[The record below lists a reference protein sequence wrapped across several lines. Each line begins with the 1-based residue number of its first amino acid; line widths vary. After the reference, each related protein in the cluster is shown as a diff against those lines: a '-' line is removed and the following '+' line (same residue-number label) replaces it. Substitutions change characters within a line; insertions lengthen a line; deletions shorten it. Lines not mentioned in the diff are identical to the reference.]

1 MKLTPVDYDPFKDEE
16 QNPPESGL
24 KLTPVDF
31 DPFPEDAQAAP
42 VQAAP
47 AVPPVQPVSG
57 KAERAALVRPV
68 GIEARLDQAQRQAQ
82 ADKDPVLAPEE
93 DPSLWENFKTGLRE
107 VGSDA
112 RDMLGYAPE
121 QALAISTQAIDFL
134 PAMVRGVRE
143 TNRQV
148 WGAILG
154 EDKVQQLEEM
164 QKKVPVLG
172 TILKAGEKLLDVS
185 GNLRR
190 DAQELL
196 IQKAMDEGGVSGV
209 VAASLV
215 DTVMQTL
222 MQLKTFK
229 ALRIQYGKQ
238 PDIKS
243 TLMGAGMRAA
253 LSAISHEGLSPK
265 ERIGAFA
272 LSMAYQSTPA
282 LSGTIGKWTK
292 SDWVAKGVDIAAN
305 AGITTTQWAQ
315 MVEDSHAEAEA
326 RGMPESSGIFLI
338 MNLVKSYGSDVVF
351 GAMTDAFRQ
360 RGNPEAARVLE
371 KAAQDAGVPVKR
383 KPVLAKPPVAEEP
396 AREAEQPAPVETPV
410 KTPVESAPK
419 SFEQRLIDIGF
430 TPKEAE
436 ATISRI
442 KAEGEDVDGAVKDL
456 EYKSQKMVKDRDAD
470 RLQTADLARRA
481 RESEE
486 VKQAE
491 ILKRRV
497 AQKPPAIEPEPILPP
512 STPPVETPKGDRLR
526 PTGEAADRTEALVSE
541 QARQPAPATREGE
554 AAAKATPVEELKAK
568 MKPAEKAK
576 LKSDIPTQK
585 EIDDHTEAMLA
596 KYGKR
601 WFSAANAYGGMQ
613 KTRQQDPNV
622 AKLFEAELPKDI
634 ARSDLERDFQMNEKA
649 SKAFSDAY
657 ATERR
662 RLHDV
667 VHNELNE
674 LPRSVTDAILTAAGI
689 RKGGSVDAAL
699 AFERVKS
706 DSFDS
711 PESRRTAF
719 IDVARRLHPTLDVD
733 SYLTSNVSPLT
744 RAGQEAEIGRIADI
758 VNRGFDA
765 LRNGIVPAESRKQLT
780 PTIKP
785 AAPTVTP
792 VEQARPPAAAP
803 EKAAE
808 LMTPEETY
816 KPVSEKVDGRI
827 VRTGIPNMSS
837 IDASVPNS
845 ETLSGIREVPMS
857 DFELT
862 GKHYSVEGDKR
873 IAELADQIG
882 KSGEISPLI
891 VVLEKDGPYI
901 LEGATRADALKRIGA
916 KSFPAKVVINLD
928 DPPSGYVRE
937 GDRYVFKGEAAPKPV
952 DALKAKMAKG
962 KKEAVKTTAIDA
974 LKAKMADKI
983 QTQQTDKGDVRVSVP
998 EKDTPK
1004 ITPKEQKKYIIEELD
1019 VAIKDAPMALE
1030 SMPPKGKNDS
1040 DWSVKQNKAIE
1051 KAAKAEN
1058 ITPEQWIANNHRAS
1072 EGDPDKVIIE
1082 VPGDGVFT
1090 VKNDKSVLMAF
1101 REQVRSKLPTETK
1114 EKRTER
1120 LKAFETDAEREGWGK
1135 QVSQFEER
1143 RAESMRKVKRKVKKK
1158 DIIPAR
1164 YIDPYGIPIPKGYIK
1179 LRPYSAFYEYN
1190 PASINPKP
1198 APIPGMKAA
1207 AAEKAVPEKIEETSQ
1222 SGFAF
1227 VPAGMPGVRD
1237 ALNWTFRQ
1245 HGGVDERIVPKI
1257 EKWQRQRN
1265 MIDLSAKMM
1274 SDNVRM
1280 VKDELNALGL
1290 KDDVKQSYSSDTTK
1304 VMEGVMRLDE
1314 FKKKHGYIF
1323 GSTNPKLRAAAE
1335 KTVGFL
1341 DKIRDYREKFV
1352 SDIVPTMKRIGLS
1365 DEAATIE
1372 ANKMMYVPYE
1382 YMKWIDPF
1390 FKPKAADKE
1399 RAVDTIKSE
1408 YVNDIIKLRGN
1419 VNAFG
1424 EYDKILSFLKTGDMT
1439 GLKQKDAQ
1447 QEVALNTLRQDF
1459 LSMTPF
1465 IKDIQLQK
1473 ETGQIDFD
1481 MRLGNIQS
1489 SAREYV
1495 DSLLTGRKSGGT
1507 GNPFDVSHLMKRK
1520 LPEVFQQLYGRIEDP
1535 ERVVNSMVKIQQN
1548 LLNTTRFLD
1557 QILSMNSDDSGRPIY
1572 SAKPSPEN
1580 GLTVKLTGKQYAALD
1595 GMYVSKELAR
1605 VLRDDIIRFKQSP
1618 TTIPDKVAD
1627 AVKDF
1632 YRLSVKTGRT
1642 AAIFTSRLVQRNIQ
1656 TNLTYPMMS
1665 GDWLRKGHVK
1675 HEADG
1680 WKLVADVYQYMA
1692 GRVPAGSERYK
1703 RVTKM
1708 LQELGDNGVYYIKQ
1722 SGIGADLDAF
1732 ADNHGFMTPSK
1743 APAVIKQWYES
1754 KLDEARSYYSLAD
1767 LPYKYAMWKTALER
1781 FKGDKEKAREHV
1793 QRYGQYPEKL
1803 GRGLKSWSKLP
1814 LADFPT
1820 FMFDA
1825 VRIHANATVDFAKN
1839 VANLGRGGDWQQVIG
1854 YLIGTATSAAV
1865 MTPSAKAIKLGFK
1878 KGMDAIR
1885 NVVQGEDQ
1893 DTEFQEL
1900 EPEQEGA
1907 LYDLVPRYDQ
1917 NNPSYIWKEVRK
1929 DGQVTIRR
1937 IPTRGFTTPLPLM
1950 EMSSGVLNRNILQAG
1965 GLSKLLKDKKRMA
1978 KIPLEIMQ
1986 EFASNLLQT
1995 GMIPQ
2000 AYLRTLIGQ
2009 EAGIVKTS
2017 TYKTPEGGLIGVWK
2031 SEDPRK
2037 FSKVASIL
2045 AQNAGEMFPPLFLSQ
2060 QSQRNLKRIVQQSEK
2075 SPEGLGDPMTQKTIT
2090 DVAANTVL
2098 PLRVYTINASSARTA
2113 TLQNISPFITEIQ
2126 SAKRQKEVDNYL
2138 IEHHYSHL
2146 IEIVQ
2151 KCKKSFVDT
2160 GVMKEAALM
2169 QILID
2174 SGLSRQEALMI
2185 FNKQMPAAYR
2195 RKSKITTKEKF
2206 ESIQKR

>member
-1 MKLTPVDYDPFKDEE
+1 MKPIVDQKDPLFGMKLTPVGYNPFEEEDKQDPL
-16 QNPPESGL
+16 SGF
-24 KLTPVDF
+24 KLTPVGYN
-31 DPFPEDAQAAP
+31 PFEEEDKASAP

-164 QKKVPVLG
+164 QKKVPILG
-172 TILKAGEKLLDVS
+172 TMLQAGENLLDAS

-351 GAMTDAFRQ
+351 GAMTDAFKQ

-371 KAAQDAGVPVKR
+371 KAAQDAGIPVKR

-410 KTPVESAPK
+410 KTPVEA
-419 SFEQRLIDIGF
+419 
-430 TPKEAE
+430 A
-436 ATISRI
+436 
-442 KAEGEDVDGAVKDL
+442 
-456 EYKSQKMVKDRDAD
+456 
-470 RLQTADLARRA
+470 
-481 RESEE
+481 
-486 VKQAE
+486 
-491 ILKRRV
+491 
-497 AQKPPAIEPEPILPP
+497 KPPAIEPEPILPP
-512 STPPVETPKGDRLR
+512 STPPVEMPKGDRLR

-541 QARQPAPATREGE
+541 
-554 AAAKATPVEELKAK
+554 
-568 MKPAEKAK
+568 KPA
-576 LKSDIPTQK
+576 
-585 EIDDHTEAMLA
+585 
-596 KYGKR
+596 
-601 WFSAANAYGGMQ
+601 
-613 KTRQQDPNV
+613 
-622 AKLFEAELPKDI
+622 
-634 ARSDLERDFQMNEKA
+634 
-649 SKAFSDAY
+649 
-657 ATERR
+657 
-662 RLHDV
+662 
-667 VHNELNE
+667 
-674 LPRSVTDAILTAAGI
+674 
-689 RKGGSVDAAL
+689 
-699 AFERVKS
+699 
-706 DSFDS
+706 
-711 PESRRTAF
+711 
-719 IDVARRLHPTLDVD
+719 
-733 SYLTSNVSPLT
+733 
-744 RAGQEAEIGRIADI
+744 
-758 VNRGFDA
+758 
-765 LRNGIVPAESRKQLT
+765 
-780 PTIKP
+780 
-785 AAPTVTP
+785 
-792 VEQARPPAAAP
+792 EQARPPAAVPAKP
-803 EKAAE
+803 PE
-808 LMTPEETY
+808 LMTPEEY
-816 KPVSEKVDGRI
+816 INRELKR
-827 VRTGIPNMSS
+827 NQ
-837 IDASVPNS
+837 IDES
-845 ETLSGIREVPMS
+845 ETSRLAEQDRAIV
-857 DFELT
+857 T
-862 GKHYSVEGDKR
+862 GN
-873 IAELADQIG
+873 AEEAHANLLAEMADQH
-882 KSGEISPLI
+882 KPLN
-891 VVLEKDGPYI
+891 
-901 LEGATRADALKRIGA
+901 ADAVEAYYPKLDANGEYKDRKG
-916 KSFPAKVVINLD
+916 NLWQWTGYKL
-928 DPPSGYVRE
+928 PSGYVRE

-1101 REQVRSKLPTETK
+1101 REQVGSKLPTETK

-1290 KDDVKQSYSSDTTK
+1290 KDDVKQSYSSDMTK

-1439 GLKQKDAQ
+1439 GLKPKDAQ

-1605 VLRDDIIRFKQSP
+1605 VLRDDIIRFKQAP

-1692 GRVPAGSERYK
+1692 GRVPADSERYK

-2151 KCKKSFVDT
+2151 KCKKSFIDT